1 MSLPVLANMPLD
13 VNRYATQI
21 REILSAP
28 GVDLG
33 TISAK
38 RVRKQLL
45 EQNEDL
51 TPELVKEHKDELD
64 ALIGTVY
71 EEVSGEAGD
80 DDDSTKRKHES
91 GEDEIDE
98 DAPAPKKSKANNERA
113 DAELARKLSKE
124 LNGRER
130 GARAAA
136 PKTKAKRGKK
146 GAKSAAVVDSDGE
159 GNGEAKPKRKGGF
172 TKEYILSEP
181 LAELVGVK
189 QLSRPQAVKQ
199 IWVYIKEKDLQN
211 PADKREIICDEK
223 MKKIFNVDKIGMFR
237 MNQMLGEHLQEPA
250 PAPTEAA

>member
-1 MSLPVLANMPLD
+1 MPLD
-13 VNRYATQI
+13 ISKYAAQI
-21 REILSAP
+21 RDILTAP

-51 TPELVKEHKDELD
+51 TPELVKEYKDDLD
-64 ALIGTVY
+64 ALIGSVY
-71 EEVSGEAGD
+71 EEVSGENGE
-80 DDDSTKRKHES
+80 DDDSTKRKHEDD
-91 GEDEIDE
+91 EDEGT
-98 DAPAPKKSKANNERA
+98 PAPKKGKKNSEHA

-124 LNGRER
+124 INGRER

-136 PKTKAKRGKK
+136 PKAKAKRGKK
-146 GAKSAAVVDSDGE
+146 GAKSAATVDSDGE
-159 GNGEAKPKRKGGF
+159 GNGEVQEKPKRKGGF

-181 LAELVGVK
+181 LADLLGVK
-189 QLSRPQAVKQ
+189 QLSRPQAVKH

-237 MNQMLGEHLQEPA
+237 MNQMLGQHLQEPA
-250 PAPTEAA
+250 PVPTEAA

>member
-1 MSLPVLANMPLD
+1 MSLDINK
-13 VNRYATQI
+13 YTGQI
-21 REILSAP
+21 RDILSAP
-28 GVDLG
+28 GIDLT

-51 TPELVKEHKDELD
+51 TPELIKEHKEGLD
-64 ALIGTVY
+64 TLIGSVY
-71 EEVSGEAGD
+71 EEVSGGMGEGQD
-80 DDDSTKRKHES
+80 DEDSVKRKHED
-91 GEDEIDE
+91 GEDEVDE
-98 DAPAPKKSKANNERA
+98 DTPAPKRSKKDTERG
-113 DAELARKLSKE
+113 DAELARKLSKA

-136 PKTKAKRGKK
+136 PKAKVKRGKK
-146 GAKSAAVVDSDGE
+146 GAKSAAVVDSDGD
-159 GNGEAKPKRKGGF
+159 GDNDGKAKPKRKGGF
-172 TKEYILSEP
+172 TKEYILSQP
-181 LAELVGVK
+181 LAELLGVT
-189 QLSRPQAVKQ
+189 QLSRPQAVKH